1 MKVLAWLIDFFWRH
15 FVHPDM
21 AGLSSSFDGHTMS
34 AMTLFSAALFATAVG
49 ALVCVVLVAWRV
61 GVLVRN

>member
-15 FVHPDM
+15 YIHPDIG
-21 AGLSSSFDGHTMS
+21 GLSSSFDGHTMS
-34 AMTLFSAALFATAVG
+34 AMALFSAALFATAVG
-49 ALVCVVLVAWRV
+49 AVVCVGLVVWRV